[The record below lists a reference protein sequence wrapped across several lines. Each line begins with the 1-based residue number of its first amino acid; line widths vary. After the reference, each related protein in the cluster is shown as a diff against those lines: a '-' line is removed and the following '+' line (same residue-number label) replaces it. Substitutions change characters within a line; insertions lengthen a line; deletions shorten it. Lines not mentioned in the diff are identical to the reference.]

1 MKKWIEKRVKEMKAK
16 NVIQLPNWADYY
28 NNLDNLNYAIKKNI
42 ETRNKLTEVLYA
54 YAQTLTHQNGS
65 KTSDY
70 KRKGT

>member
-28 NNLDNLNYAIKKNI
+28 NNLDNLNHEIRKNI

-54 YAQTLTHQNGS
+54 YAQTLTDQSRS
-65 KTSDY
+65 KASDY
-70 KRKGT
+70 NRKRT

>member
-1 MKKWIEKRVKEMKAK
+1 MIEWIEKRVKEMKAK

-28 NNLDNLNYAIKKNI
+28 NNINKNI

>member
-1 MKKWIEKRVKEMKAK
+1 MREWIEKRIKEMKAK

-28 NNLDNLNYAIKKNI
+28 NNINEEK
-42 ETRNKLTEVLYA
+42 EFTEVYA
-54 YAQTLTHQNGS
+54 YAQTLAHQSGS

>member
-1 MKKWIEKRVKEMKAK
+1 MKTQTYEEKMREWIEKRVKEMKAK

-28 NNLDNLNYAIKKNI
+28 NNI
-42 ETRNKLTEVLYA
+42 ETNKELEELNA
-54 YAQTLTHQNGS
+54 YTQTLTHQGGS

>member
-1 MKKWIEKRVKEMKAK
+1 MREWIEKRVKEMKAK

-28 NNLDNLNYAIKKNI
+28 NNINEEKEFTEWLN
-42 ETRNKLTEVLYA
+42 A
-54 YAQTLTHQNGS
+54 YTQTFTHQSGS